1 MANWCFHL
9 ANSVFLLSIE
19 KSEPCGDHVG
29 ALLGNV
35 DVSILCV
42 CHTHPRQEEV
52 KVWVGD

>member
-35 DVSILCV
+35 DVFILCV